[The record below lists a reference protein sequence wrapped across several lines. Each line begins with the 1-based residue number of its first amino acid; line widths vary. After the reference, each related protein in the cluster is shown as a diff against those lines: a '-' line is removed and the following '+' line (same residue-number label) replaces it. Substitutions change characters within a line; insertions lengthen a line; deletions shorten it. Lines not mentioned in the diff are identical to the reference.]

1 MQTECGPTLTFC
13 PEKISLFLL
22 HNRTVDEKWKLHYIP
37 GFCTAMPGL
46 LVAQFSHLWHVLVS
60 NSFAFIA
67 MFRLSGNNRN
77 TPDKSLAGLQSFCCV
92 GVSRLASEPG
102 SAGISSQMG

>member
-1 MQTECGPTLTFC
+1 M
-13 PEKISLFLL
+13 
-22 HNRTVDEKWKLHYIP
+22 
-37 GFCTAMPGL
+37 
-46 LVAQFSHLWHVLVS
+46 AQLSHLWHVLVS

-67 MFRLSGNNRN
+67 MFRLSGNNLN

-102 SAGISSQMG
+102 